1 MGVGVEEL
9 MGRGERRRPSLLDLE
24 LFKRVMM
31 GCGLDDRAFMPP
43 LADLQ

>member
-1 MGVGVEEL
+1 MGMGEGL
-9 MGRGERRRPSLLDLE
+9 MGRGGRRKGSLLDLE
-24 LFKRVMM
+24 LFKRMMM